1 MAHESQEVDDKLWP
15 PHIEQIFIEIML
27 DEQLQ
32 GNMENDVFQTL
43 VWESITKQLNTQT
56 GKNFLTKKVI
66 QKHNRLKQKQRK
78 WGQLLN
84 HTGLGWDELTQ
95 TVTGSEEVWANVV
108 AVCSLFHLLFTYLY

>member
-1 MAHESQEVDDKLWP
+1 MAYESQEVDSKLWP

-27 DEQLQ
+27 DEQLK
-32 GNMENDVFQTL
+32 GNMKNGVFKTA

-56 GKNFLTKKVI
+56 GKNFLTENVV

-95 TVTGSEEVWANVV
+95 TVTDSKEVWANVV
-108 AVCSLFHLLFTYLY
+108 AVCYLFHLLFTYLY